1 MQHSVV
7 HFECSESSGSW
18 SYNGEGT
25 TECFNGETQGE
36 NNNGKMVNSMAG
48 QGFTRPARCLSCI
61 FHGFG
66 FCVFRTLDRAVRE
79 CVPYGCAFLTKGNAA
94 R

>member
-48 QGFTRPARCLSCI
+48 QGFRQPGVSLAFFTGL
-61 FHGFG
+61 
-66 FCVFRTLDRAVRE
+66 VFACSAPST
-79 CVPYGCAFLTKGNAA
+79 VPCANVCHMVAPS
-94 R
+94 